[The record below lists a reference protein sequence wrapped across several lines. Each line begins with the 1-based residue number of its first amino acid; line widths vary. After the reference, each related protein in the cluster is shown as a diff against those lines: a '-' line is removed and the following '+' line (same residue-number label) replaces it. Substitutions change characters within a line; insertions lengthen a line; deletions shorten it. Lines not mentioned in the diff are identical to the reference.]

1 MPRLTFLVV
10 LERLAF
16 ITLIAG
22 LIGIERERHGRA
34 AGFRTHIL
42 VGIGSCLITLTGIYF
57 TEIYGA
63 SAVDPT
69 RLSAQII
76 SGMGFL
82 GAGTIIRFG
91 GSVRG
96 LTTAAS
102 IWAVGGVGIAMAV
115 GFYSGALL
123 TGLIVIV
130 TLFLLSPVE
139 RAIRSQHKE
148 SEAKQGSRG

>member
-1 MPRLTFLVV
+1 MVSDQEVIFRLFLAV
-10 LERLAF
+10 LF
-16 ITLIAG
+16 SG
-22 LIGIERERHGRA
+22 LIGLEREVSGRA

-42 VGIGSCLITLTGIYF
+42 VCVGSTLVMLTAIHLMDLYQGMASIDPGRVAAQVVSGI
-57 TEIYGA
+57 
-63 SAVDPT
+63 
-69 RLSAQII
+69 
-76 SGMGFL
+76 GFL